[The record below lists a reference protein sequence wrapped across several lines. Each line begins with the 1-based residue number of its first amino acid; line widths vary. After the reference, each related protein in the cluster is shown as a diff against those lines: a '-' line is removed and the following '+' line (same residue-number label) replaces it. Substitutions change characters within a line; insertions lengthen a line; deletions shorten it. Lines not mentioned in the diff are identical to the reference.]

1 MPTVIH
7 HFAIKILSV
16 TTLLLLAA
24 CQQTPAT
31 SGQHIASG
39 LLLQDSEFQSINIPV
54 ETEQQ
59 IFALPEAVVAQ
70 AKQQVLPYQYA
81 DERSLALLTFIF
93 GSDGDPLEYVNNA
106 TLIASDTYAKKEA
119 NCLSL
124 TILAYSLAQQLG
136 FDAHFQDV
144 DVPEY
149 WITRSGNS
157 MLNGHVNLMIYPNKI
172 RSSAQH
178 IVVLRGNGYLIDFDM
193 VPQRARQQ
201 ATRIPQQSIVAMFYN
216 NKAADAMM
224 AGDYD
229 LAYHYLKAA
238 INTAPQLAQNWN
250 NLAVLYR
257 KKDML
262 ALAEQVYLHSL
273 RLEPEHSNTMSNLA
287 MLYELTG
294 RQQEATALEQQV
306 EKKRLNNPYYFIMQ
320 GNEALERQQA
330 DSAIKHFRRSLK
342 LQPHV
347 PEAYFG
353 LARSYV
359 LKQDLLQA
367 SHYLQAAK
375 RHTDSAPERR
385 RYQHKLDMLN
395 AVAKQD

>member
-1 MPTVIH
+1 MPEFIYQPVIK
-7 HFAIKILSV
+7 FFSLS
-16 TTLLLLAA
+16 LLLLVAA
-24 CQQTPAT
+24 CQQLPAK
-31 SGQHIASG
+31 QKLQLASDS
-39 LLLQDSEFQSINIPV
+39 LLQDSAFQSVAAPV
-54 ETEQQ
+54 ESEQQ
-59 IFALPEAVVAQ
+59 IFALPETVVNQ
-70 AKQQVLPYQYA
+70 ARQQVLPYQYA

-93 GSDGDPLEYVNNA
+93 GSDSDPLEYVNNA
-106 TLIASDTYAKKEA
+106 TLIASDTYIQKEA

-149 WITRSGNS
+149 WVTRSGNS
-157 MLNGHVNLMIYPNKI
+157 MLNGHVNLMIFPEKN
-172 RSSAQH
+172 RSAAQH

-193 VPQRARQQ
+193 VPQRAKQQ
-201 ATRIPQQSIVAMFYN
+201 AKRISQQSIVAMFYN

-224 AGDYD
+224 SGDYD

-238 INTAPQLAQNWN
+238 ITTAPELAQNWN

-257 KKDML
+257 KKQML
-262 ALAEQVYLHSL
+262 VLAEQVYLHSL
-273 RLEPEHSNTMSNLA
+273 ALEPENSNTMSNLA
-287 MLYELTG
+287 MLYELTE
-294 RQQEATALEQQV
+294 RYQEAAVLEDRV
-306 EKKRLNNPYYFIMQ
+306 AKKRLSNPYYFIMQ
-320 GNEALERQQA
+320 GNEALERQEA
-330 DSAIKHFRRSLK
+330 DDAITYFRRSLK

-367 SHYLQAAK
+367 SQYLQSAK
-375 RHTDSAPERR
+375 RYTDSAPERR